1 MSHFYEPRLQ
11 RLVIR
16 IMWMP
21 VVFGVDNWCALRF
34 KELNLYFTALTGWYE
49 AWVIYSFYCYLESYL
64 ERGQPPG
71 SLATS
76 ERVTSLPPHKHM
88 VPCCCLPAWRMDN
101 GEFVRKNKIGV
112 LQYTVVQTCCT
123 TVTFVTQFVHKF
135 HDGELSADW
144 AYMYVTVAVNV
155 SQLVALYCLV
165 LFYHAMDEDLK
176 PIRPLPKFLCVKLV
190 VFVSFW
196 QEMLIAA
203 LVHFHVI
210 HAKDSWTT
218 YTVEDVA
225 NGIQAFLMCCEMLL
239 AAIAHGYAF
248 PVADYAPPPGMER
261 PKFGDNVKHMISC
274 GDALDDLGAI
284 VGCSRNPPVL
294 DGDDVEMGTM
304 GTPAAQLSAAKAEA
318 QAEEERAAAEEKARR
333 KEKRRKRKE
342 AEAAAAAAA
351 EAAEAAA
358 VASRATSTAPS
369 AAPSA
374 APSRAS
380 VGVPPSRQATS
391 TAVAPQPAPLELQP
405 PPLLEVWA
413 EAATEKLSSMFGA
426 VGLGQVPQRA
436 STARTSAAGEGGA
449 PGAAAAVAVW
459 PPAPQVVQSPRRV
472 RTSRSAAPSEH

>member
-1 MSHFYEPRLQ
+1 MSRVLAQIGNHLSHFYEPRLQ

-64 ERGQPPG
+64 ERGRAPG

-76 ERVTSLPPHKHM
+76 ERVTSQPPHKHLT
-88 VPCCCLPAWRMDN
+88 PCCCLPPWRMDN

-112 LQYTVVQTCCT
+112 LQYTVVQACCT
-123 TVTFVTQFVHKF
+123 TVTFVTQFVHKY
-135 HDGELSADW
+135 HDSELSPNW

-155 SQLVALYCLV
+155 SQITALYCLV
-165 LFYHAMDEDLK
+165 LFYHAMDEELK

-196 QEMLIAA
+196 QDMLIAA

-225 NGIQAFLMCCEMLL
+225 NGIQAFLMCCEMLV

-248 PVADYAPPPGMER
+248 PVADYVPPPGMER

-274 GDALDDLGAI
+274 ADALDDLGAI
-284 VGCSRNPPVL
+284 VGCMRDPPVL
-294 DGDDVEMGTM
+294 DGGDVEM
-304 GTPAAQLSAAKAEA
+304 GTPAAQLSAAKEAEA
-318 QAEEERAAAEEKARR
+318 QAEAERAAAEEKARR

-358 VASRATSTAPS
+358 AAAAASR
-369 AAPSA
+369 APSA
-374 APSRAS
+374 APSRQ
-380 VGVPPSRQATS
+380 VTS
-391 TAVAPQPAPLELQP
+391 THAAPQPTPLQLQP
-405 PPLLEVWA
+405 PPLLEAWA
-413 EAATEKLSSMFGA
+413 EATTAQLYSMLGAGKAPHRSST
-426 VGLGQVPQRA
+426 
-436 STARTSAAGEGGA
+436 SRTSAAGA
-449 PGAAAAVAVW
+449 PGEAAAVAVW
-459 PPAPQVVQSPRRV
+459 PPQVVHSPHRV
-472 RTSRSAAPSEH
+472 RTSRSAAPSER

>member
-49 AWVIYSFYCYLESYL
+49 AWVIYSFYCYLEAYL
-64 ERGQPPG
+64 ERGRAPG

-76 ERVTSLPPHKHM
+76 EKVTSLPPHKHL
-88 VPCCCLPAWRMDN
+88 VPCCCLPPWRMDN

-112 LQYTVVQTCCT
+112 LQYTVVQACCT
-123 TVTFVTQFVHKF
+123 TVTFVTQFVHKY
-135 HDGELSADW
+135 HDSELSPNW

-155 SQLVALYCLV
+155 SQITALYCLV
-165 LFYHAMDEDLK
+165 LFYHAMDEELK

-196 QEMLIAA
+196 QDMLIAA

-248 PVADYAPPPGMER
+248 PVADYVPPPGMER

-274 GDALDDLGAI
+274 ADALDDLGAI
-284 VGCSRNPPVL
+284 VGCMRTPAVQE
-294 DGDDVEMGTM
+294 GGDVEM
-304 GTPAAQLSAAKAEA
+304 GTPAAQLSAADADAKAEA
-318 QAEEERAAAEEKARR
+318 ERAAAEKALR

-351 EAAEAAA
+351 EAAAAEAA
-358 VASRATSTAPS
+358 RAPAP
-369 AAPSA
+369 AA
-374 APSRAS
+374 APSRQA
-380 VGVPPSRQATS
+380 VALPPSRQATS
-391 TAVAPQPAPLELQP
+391 TAVAAQPKPLALQP

-413 EAATEKLSSMFGA
+413 EAASAQLSNVLGA
-426 VGLGQVPQRA
+426 IGLGQVPQRS
-436 STARTSAAGEGGA
+436 STARTDAGSAPAVA
-449 PGAAAAVAVW
+449 GAAPSATPTPTVAVW
-459 PPAPQVVQSPRRV
+459 PPVPQVVQSPRRV
-472 RTSRSAAPSEH
+472 RTSRSAAPSER